1 MSRLEE
7 LIREHCPD
15 GVDFYELREIF
26 DLKNGYTP
34 SKSNP
39 SFWKKGTVPWFRM
52 EDIRENGR
60 ILSDSLQH
68 ITLEAVKGNL
78 FPANSIIVATSA
90 TIGEH
95 ALITVASLAN
105 QRFTYLTRKKEF
117 VERVDPM
124 FAFYYCF
131 KLDQWCLEN
140 TNISSFESVDMT
152 RFVRFKMP
160 LPPLPV
166 QSEIVRILDSFSAL
180 TAKLSAELHAELT
193 ARKKQYEYYRD
204 LLLTFGDIDRT
215 LLTERNG
222 TRRIAV
228 QWIALGDIAKF
239 TYGFTDKAKDY
250 GTARFIRITDIDDN
264 GCLSPSD
271 GKYVDL
277 SDENQKYRLRKGDL
291 LVARTGATYGKTLY
305 VPSDDP
311 AVFASFLI
319 KISLNNEQ
327 ILNRYYWHFSKS
339 TCYWRQAE
347 NLVSAG
353 GQPQFNSN
361 ALCRI
366 NVPVPPLEEQE
377 RIVAILDRFD
387 ALCNSLTSGLPA
399 EIEARRRQYEYYRD
413 RLLMFKELAVA

>member
-222 TRRIAV
+222 T
-228 QWIALGDIAKF
+228 
-239 TYGFTDKAKDY
+239 
-250 GTARFIRITDIDDN
+250 
-264 GCLSPSD
+264 
-271 GKYVDL
+271 
-277 SDENQKYRLRKGDL
+277 ERKP
-291 LVARTGATYGKTLY
+291 RTMGQRG
-305 VPSDDP
+305 
-311 AVFASFLI
+311 SFVL
-319 KISLNNEQ
+319 Q
-327 ILNRYYWHFSKS
+327 IL
-339 TCYWRQAE
+339 TIM
-347 NLVSAG
+347 V
-353 GQPQFNSN
+353 
-361 ALCRI
+361 
-366 NVPVPPLEEQE
+366 V
-377 RIVAILDRFD
+377 
-387 ALCNSLTSGLPA
+387 
-399 EIEARRRQYEYYRD
+399 
-413 RLLMFKELAVA
+413 